1 MIITDMQ
8 QFDLRD
14 YIKLKRV
21 SKKISLNNFAIKN
34 GLTAASLSRIE
45 NKKYELKYTMLE
57 KIAKGFSMSP
67 GEFLIEYENYLKNG
81 KKPL

>member
-34 GLTAASLSRIE
+34 GLTGASLSRIE

>member
-1 MIITDMQ
+1 MQ

-34 GLTAASLSRIE
+34 GLTAGSLSRIE

-67 GEFLIEYENYLKNG
+67 GEVLIEYENYLKNG

>member
-1 MIITDMQ
+1 MQ

-67 GEFLIEYENYLKNG
+67 GEFLMEYENYLKNG

>member
-1 MIITDMQ
+1 MQ

-14 YIKLKRV
+14 YIKFKRI

-34 GLTAASLSRIE
+34 GITAASLSRIE

-57 KIAKGFSMSP
+57 KIAKGFSMTP
-67 GEFLIEYENYLKNG
+67 GEFLIEYETYIKTH
-81 KKPL
+81 K